1 MTIVTILNKNI
12 VLERNKMELINQIK
26 SILIIIVMSVVGL
39 FVWKTKNENEN
50 LKEDLASV
58 KETIN
63 SNSIETERQIINND
77 KAVIEKEADTTVKV
91 VEDLTK
97 PVEDVSKQMEGHND
111 GKTFNIVV

>member
-1 MTIVTILNKNI
+1 
-12 VLERNKMELINQIK
+12 MELISQIK
-26 SILIIIVMSVVGL
+26 GILILIVMAVVGL
-39 FVWKTKNENEN
+39 FVWKTKNENDN

-63 SNSIETERQIINND
+63 IDSIEAERQIINND
-77 KAVIEKEADTTVKV
+77 KDAIVKEADTTVKV
-91 VEDLTK
+91 VEELNK